1 MSPRLLLFVFASNA
15 RKWILDFFKKGK
27 RKPNIRLL
35 QKDPN
40 TEGGLCTIFPKSH
53 ETTVSCSLPPSL
65 FRSSFPLLFSR
76 VISAAPMLAFGLHST
91 QKIEEKENGC
101 PGHRHKNGPFHKIP
115 FFVPLKKER
124 NRQAIDFARQKTKEW
139 KMKGEGR
146 GGGQKWV
153 RNAKRVSSSILSPSP
168 SPRTVVLTPE
178 ERREEREGG

>member
-53 ETTVSCSLPPSL
+53 ETTVSCSLPPPL
-65 FRSSFPLLFSR
+65 FRSSFPFLFSR

-91 QKIEEKENGC
+91 RKKEEKENGC
-101 PGHRHKNGPFHKIP
+101 PGHRHKNGSFNKIP
-115 FFVPLKKER
+115 FFRSSQEKEKIG
-124 NRQAIDFARQKTKEW
+124 RQLISQGKTKEW
-139 KMKGEGR
+139 KMRGEGR

-178 ERREEREGG
+178 EGKEEREGG